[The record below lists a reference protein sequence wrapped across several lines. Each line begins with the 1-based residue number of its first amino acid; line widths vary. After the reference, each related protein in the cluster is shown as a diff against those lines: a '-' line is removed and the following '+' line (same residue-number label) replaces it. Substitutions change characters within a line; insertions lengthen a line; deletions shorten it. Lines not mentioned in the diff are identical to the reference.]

1 MISPSRPFM
10 ARWDRL
16 YLEKV
21 KEAGIGMK
29 LFSRY
34 VDDSNQIAERR
45 NDHESRDEFVSELEK
60 ITNTIVD
67 GIQMEVDKCDNYEDK
82 ALPILDMKCW
92 LNENGDAVYKH
103 YEKPMASKLV
113 IPERSAHSNSSK
125 RSVHISECLR
135 RIQNTS
141 QKLDWDEYVAPV
153 LSEYMGW
160 RLQ

>member
-1 MISPSRPFM
+1 
-10 ARWDRL
+10 
-16 YLEKV
+16 
-21 KEAGIGMK
+21 
-29 LFSRY
+29 
-34 VDDSNQIAERR
+34 
-45 NDHESRDEFVSELEK
+45 
-60 ITNTIVD
+60 
-67 GIQMEVDKCDNYEDK
+67 MEVDKCDNYEDK

-141 QKLDWDEYVAPV
+141 QKLDWDEYVAQCV
-153 LSEYMGW
+153 KFRSAERGKV
-160 RLQ
+160 R